1 MDSFSDAQDLLENLQ
16 PSDHDDGISLNH
28 EQTTTNNTDLLTNV
42 NNNNSLF
49 AHHHH
54 QQQQEQSYRSANN
67 HNNNGHNC
75 GDEKPSNSDNENDH
89 RMLTIVMSN
98 EHPEQRQSSPV
109 ATAIPATQLA
119 NVDKSQILTMI
130 HLLKKYNFNA
140 TEKILLKETANFIN
154 DDDIKNLAN
163 VDPLK
168 ETNFSSLV
176 YQTEENPNIYEDNYK
191 QLQRFVD
198 SSLDS
203 YRHELSKLLYPVFV
217 HMYLELVCSG
227 HEEQAISF
235 MRLFGKQQEFCYTD
249 DINRLSLITKRDH
262 LSMYNEVLESFRN
275 SQQLYTIRL
284 SRDSYNY
291 LKRFLQDKSQT
302 SSGKATILVNIIQ
315 EHLFID
321 VYEGLT
327 RSKMNVEALSGAM
340 FGEASRDI
348 NKKRVYYGLFKEP
361 DLKID
366 MFDLDIDLDCSSQH
380 NVNSNDVSMNDA
392 TGGSSTTT
400 TGHASFSMK
409 KKKMKK
415 DSSHSKK
422 ARNDPNA
429 PPLTRIP
436 IPELRDTEQLEKR
449 RAKKEATKALKLE
462 NDLLPSICLYT
473 LLNAQQTTNETSA
486 ICAEISDD
494 STLLAV
500 GFSDS
505 FIRIWP
511 LTPGKLRGLKP
522 ANELEHLDKES
533 DDVILRIM
541 MDMGGDLKI
550 LFGHSGPVY
559 GLSFSPCRD
568 MLLSC
573 SEDTTIRLWSLLTWT
588 NVVVFKGHCFPVW
601 NVKFS
606 PHGYYFA
613 SCSHDRTARLWATDN
628 HNPLRY
634 FTGHFADV
642 DCVQFHPNSNYVATS
657 SSDRSIRLWDC
668 LNGQCVRLM
677 TGHKDN
683 VHVLAFENSGR
694 FLASAGADKRILIWD
709 LASGHLVADFSG
721 IHTNSIYT
729 LAFNRGPES
738 IILASGGLDN
748 RVILW
753 NMKALVDDLD
763 FQELTPTSMPTIKSK
778 SETYLLAK
786 YPTKSTYILLNH
798 FTRLNSKNPVDIG
811 KVTTNATNLW

>member
-1 MDSFSDAQDLLENLQ
+1 M
-16 PSDHDDGISLNH
+16 
-28 EQTTTNNTDLLTNV
+28 
-42 NNNNSLF
+42 
-49 AHHHH
+49 
-54 QQQQEQSYRSANN
+54 
-67 HNNNGHNC
+67 
-75 GDEKPSNSDNENDH
+75 
-89 RMLTIVMSN
+89 
-98 EHPEQRQSSPV
+98 
-109 ATAIPATQLA
+109 
-119 NVDKSQILTMI
+119 
-130 HLLKKYNFNA
+130 
-140 TEKILLKETANFIN
+140 
-154 DDDIKNLAN
+154 
-163 VDPLK
+163 
-168 ETNFSSLV
+168 
-176 YQTEENPNIYEDNYK
+176 
-191 QLQRFVD
+191 
-198 SSLDS
+198 
-203 YRHELSKLLYPVFV
+203 
-217 HMYLELVCSG
+217 
-227 HEEQAISF
+227 
-235 MRLFGKQQEFCYTD
+235 
-249 DINRLSLITKRDH
+249 
-262 LSMYNEVLESFRN
+262 
-275 SQQLYTIRL
+275 
-284 SRDSYNY
+284 
-291 LKRFLQDKSQT
+291 
-302 SSGKATILVNIIQ
+302 
-315 EHLFID
+315 
-321 VYEGLT
+321 
-327 RSKMNVEALSGAM
+327 
-340 FGEASRDI
+340 
-348 NKKRVYYGLFKEP
+348 
-361 DLKID
+361 
-366 MFDLDIDLDCSSQH
+366 
-380 NVNSNDVSMNDA
+380 VSI
-392 TGGSSTTT
+392 
-400 TGHASFSMK
+400 K

-415 DSSHSKK
+415 DSSH
-422 ARNDPNA
+422 DPNA

-449 RAKKEATKALKLE
+449 RAKKEASKALKLD
-462 NDLLPSICLYT
+462 NDVLPSICLYT

-511 LTPGKLRGLKP
+511 LTPGKLCGLKP
-522 ANELEHLDKES
+522 ASELEHLDKET

-541 MDMGGDLKI
+541 MDMGDDLKI

-628 HNPLRY
+628 PNPLRY

-642 DCVQFHPNSNYVATS
+642 DCVQFDPNSNYVATS

-709 LASGHLVADFSG
+709 LASGHLVADFAG

-753 NMKALVDDLD
+753 NMKALMDDLD
-763 FQELTPTSMPTIKSK
+763 FQEMTPTSMPTIKSK

-786 YPTKSTYILLNH
+786 FPTKSTYMLLNH
-798 FTRLNSKNPVDIG
+798 FTRRNLLLSIG
-811 KVTTNATNLW
+811 AFHQASSSSSLSSASQ